1 MTVFRAVQELLN
13 NARIHGQASEIQ
25 INMDQDDE
33 RLLVVVDDNGG
44 GFNVSE
50 TLKTGDSRQT
60 IGLPTLQDRI
70 AMLNGE
76 LNIQSTLGQGTR
88 VEFTIPV
95 FEVVEMGLPS
105 N

>member
-1 MTVFRAVQELLN
+1 
-13 NARIHGQASEIQ
+13 
-25 INMDQDDE
+25 MDQDDD
-33 RLLVVVDDNGG
+33 RLLLVVEDNGG

-60 IGLPTLQDRI
+60 IGIPTLQDRI
-70 AMLNGE
+70 AMLNGD

-95 FEVVEMGLPS
+95 YQEVEIGLPRY
-105 N
+105 